1 MLAAQ
6 SGANVIYGA
15 GMLENGLCVDFGKMV
30 LDCDAFKMIK
40 HVIGGISMTD
50 ESMAINTIKE
60 VGIGG
65 NFLSHEHTLK
75 HCRTAVSQPNIFD
88 RRTRE
93 DWVLDGGKDIIEN
106 AYEKA
111 IHIID
116 NHEPMPL
123 PDGVADK
130 LREIITDAEMEYG
143 VDGE

>member
-15 GMLENGLCVDFGKMV
+15 GMLENGLCVDFGEMV
-30 LDCDAFKMIK
+30 LDCDAFN
-40 HVIGGISMTD
+40 SMTD

-60 VGIGG
+60 LGIGG

>member
-15 GMLENGLCVDFGKMV
+15 GMLENGLCVDFGEMV
-30 LDCDAFKMIK
+30 LDCDAFN
-40 HVIGGISMTD
+40 SMTD

-60 VGIGG
+60 LGIGG

-130 LREIITDAEMEYG
+130 LREIITDAEME
-143 VDGE
+143 